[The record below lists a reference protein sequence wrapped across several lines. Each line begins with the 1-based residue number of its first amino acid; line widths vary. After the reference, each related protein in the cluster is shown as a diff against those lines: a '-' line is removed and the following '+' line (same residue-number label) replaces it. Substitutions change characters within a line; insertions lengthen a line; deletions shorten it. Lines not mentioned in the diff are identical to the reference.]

1 MGCGES
7 IEALI
12 LGVIQESRGRGWTP
26 EATAKKIMDM
36 MHEKCPHVKDH
47 CSHEKTQCCK
57 KDCDRQG

>member
-1 MGCGES
+1 
-7 IEALI
+7 LI
-12 LGVIQESRGRGWTP
+12 LGVIQESRARGWTP